1 MACMSETAGR
11 TGGHPA
17 PGRSV
22 RRRHPARRNV
32 DATVFPD
39 HGENAMA
46 LAKHADMAMYR
57 AKSLGRNRV
66 EVYREIPPEDGGN

>member
-1 MACMSETAGR
+1 
-11 TGGHPA
+11 
-17 PGRSV
+17 
-22 RRRHPARRNV
+22 
-32 DATVFPD
+32 
-39 HGENAMA
+39 MA